1 MVQTVFLELLRISM
15 WGGVA
20 HELDGFKDWR
30 KVFALAEKQSVM
42 ALVVNAVLCDHGLGE
57 V

>member
-1 MVQTVFLELLRISM
+1 MVQTVFLELLRVSM